1 MTCSNLF
8 IYMLLICLS
17 FTFNR
22 TLALLPHQHPDPEA
36 IVLQLQRKINASITS
51 RRRLLETQPI
61 FTRSKDQIPCQTG
74 NPIDDCWRC
83 DPNWAND
90 RQRLADCAIGFGQG
104 AMGGKGGQIYVV
116 TDSSDGN
123 PENPS
128 PGTLRHAVIQSEP
141 LWIIFANDMHINL
154 KNELIVSSSK
164 TIDGR
169 GAIVHVTGKGC
180 IVIENVGNIIIHGLY
195 IHDCEPSGKAKI
207 RVSPT
212 DVVGRGKSDGDGL
225 TVRGVRNL
233 WIDHCSFAR
242 CTDGLVDITEGSTAV
257 TVTNSYFT
265 DHDKVMLLG
274 HSDDYLA
281 DAGMQVTVAFN
292 HFGKGLV
299 ERMPRC
305 RHGYFHVVNNDY
317 TEWQLYAIGGSA
329 APTINSQ
336 GNRFVA
342 MPNSHKEVTK
352 RMEAKEDEWK
362 GWNWRTEGDLM
373 VNGAFFVPSGAE
385 FSVQYA
391 KASSVPPMSAYLINQ
406 LTMHAGVLVGP
417 ASNVGEN
424 PPPGDGPP
432 LITPP
437 LDGQPNG
444 GNPNFPPGTIPPDGG
459 GYGYPPGTI
468 LPGVN
473 TYGTMPPGCFAHE
486 NIPGGGCIPGNTQYG
501 DPGMNPGGYGSGSPP
516 PGVLQGC
523 GPGIIP
529 YCGGPGSRRFSG
541 GSGSIQTLAHS
552 SISIN
557 IFLSSLVVLSL
568 HTPIPPVL
576 YFH

>member
-1 MTCSNLF
+1 MSPTTTAAACLLMLTCSF
-8 IYMLLICLS
+8 IIS
-17 FTFNR
+17 TSSTNNTF
-22 TLALLPHQHPDPEA
+22 LPHPQT
-36 IVLQLQRKINASITS
+36 IVLQLQRKVNAS
-51 RRRLLETQPI
+51 RRRIIE
-61 FTRSKDQIPCQTG
+61 SKDQTTTPCQTG
-74 NPIDDCWRC
+74 NPVDDCWRC

-90 RQRLADCAIGFGQG
+90 RQRLADCGIGFGEA

-116 TDSSDGN
+116 TNPSDGGDPLN
-123 PENPS
+123 PP

-154 KNELIVSSSK
+154 QNELIVSSSK

-169 GAIVHVTGKGC
+169 GAVVHVTGKGC

-195 IHDCEPSGKAKI
+195 IHDCKPSGKQAKI

-212 DVVGRGKSDGDGL
+212 EVVERGKSDGDGL
-225 TVRGVRNL
+225 TVKGVRNL

-242 CTDGLVDITEGSTAV
+242 CTDGLVDITHGSTAV

-274 HSDDYLA
+274 HSDDYLP
-281 DAGMQVTVAFN
+281 DAAMQVTVAFN

-342 MPNSHKEVTK
+342 LPDSRKEVTK
-352 RMEAKEDEWK
+352 RMEAKEDEWR
-362 GWNWRTEGDLM
+362 GWNWRSEGDLM

-385 FSVQYA
+385 MSIQYD

-406 LTMHAGVLVGP
+406 LTMHAGVLVGVP
-417 ASNVGEN
+417 SYLIDMLLCSNVGGAGMTTPSSSDGLI
-424 PPPGDGPP
+424 PPV
-432 LITPP
+432 
-437 LDGQPNG
+437 LDGQPK
-444 GNPNFPPGTIPPDGG
+444 PPGTIPPGGNPYGMTPPAGCYAQAAGGCISAGNMKVDGG
-459 GYGYPPGTI
+459 GS
-468 LPGVN
+468 N
-473 TYGTMPPGCFAHE
+473 FA
-486 NIPGGGCIPGNTQYG
+486 GAGAAAF
-501 DPGMNPGGYGSGSPP
+501 
-516 PGVLQGC
+516 GVLQGC
-523 GPGIIP
+523 GPFGIIP
-529 YCGGPGSRRFSG
+529 YCDASGSRMI
-541 GSGSIQTLAHS
+541 SGSIQTSLPTT
-552 SISIN
+552 IL
-557 IFLSSLVVLSL
+557 LSSLSL
-568 HTPIPPVL
+568 HVTMFYSIL
-576 YFH
+576 LH